1 MNKSGPII
9 VIEDDI
15 DDQEVLVE
23 IFQKLGYV
31 NKIIF
36 FQDGNDALVYLNK
49 SDVQPFLIL
58 SDINMPKLNGFE
70 LRNMVFTNEQLQTKC
85 IPYLFFTTGANK
97 KSVVDA
103 YTLSVQGFFIKPNS
117 MLALENTIRK
127 IVDYWQECIAPN
139 QFDDWLLS
147 DPLLSL
153 HLQIPTSDNPRHLLQ
168 AQSFSFKVT
177 IEVFSFQLLSN
188 HFRN

>member
-1 MNKSGPII
+1 MNKNGPII

-23 IFQKLGYV
+23 IFQKLGYA

-36 FQDGNDALVYLNK
+36 FQDGNEALVYLNK
-49 SDVQPFLIL
+49 SEVQPFLIL

-85 IPYLFFTTGANK
+85 IPYLFFTTAANK

-103 YTLSVQGFFIKPNS
+103 YTMSVQGFFIKPNS

-127 IVDYWQECIAPN
+127 IVEYWQECIAPN
-139 QFDDWLLS
+139 QFD
-147 DPLLSL
+147 
-153 HLQIPTSDNPRHLLQ
+153 
-168 AQSFSFKVT
+168 
-177 IEVFSFQLLSN
+177 
-188 HFRN
+188 